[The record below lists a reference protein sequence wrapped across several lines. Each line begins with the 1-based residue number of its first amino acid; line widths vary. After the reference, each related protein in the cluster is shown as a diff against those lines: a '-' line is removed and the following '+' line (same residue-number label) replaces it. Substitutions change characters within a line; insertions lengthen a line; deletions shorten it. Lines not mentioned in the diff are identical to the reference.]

1 MIMCG
6 TIRRAAQCSRRPVLV
21 ARLAGGSCGTGGAT
35 AFAGAAWAA
44 AVATVFLVAPLARTA
59 SGQAPDRVMV
69 VGGAPVSGTVVSV
82 SQTGVDI
89 ENSDGETQTLG
100 IEMIREV
107 QFGKE
112 PQSLKNARG
121 NLLRGRG
128 ADARDEVAKIATEEL
143 ADAEP
148 LVLAEVDYV
157 KAAAAGRAA
166 LDAGGDVAAAI
177 TAVAGY
183 LAKHA
188 KSHHFFEMQ
197 ELAGDLAA
205 RAGKPA
211 EALAA
216 YQQLDAGPAAVK
228 VRAAAAKAGLLL
240 GQGKVEEALR
250 EYEAAVKLA
259 GNDKATQPQK
269 RTAELG
275 RAKCLA
281 LTGKADAAVA
291 AIQQVIDAADPEE
304 KELLSRAYA
313 VLGAAYRGM
322 GGREQDALIQYLT
335 IDLVYNTLPE
345 THAEALF
352 NLADLWA
359 KGGRQ
364 DRAREAQQNLKEVYP
379 ASPWAAKL
387 GAAKP

>member
-1 MIMCG
+1 MTMCG
-6 TIRRAAQCSRRPVLV
+6 TIRWPAPCSRRPSLV
-21 ARLAGGSCGTGGAT
+21 ARL
-35 AFAGAAWAA
+35 FARGAWAA
-44 AVATVFLVAPLARTA
+44 AAAAVLLVAPLSRPA

-69 VGGAPVSGTVVSV
+69 AGAAPVSGTVVSV

-89 ENSDGETQTLG
+89 ENSEGQTQTIG

-121 NLLRGRG
+121 MLLRGRG
-128 ADARDEVAKIATEEL
+128 ADARDEVAKIA
-143 ADAEP
+143 ADEIDGEDK
-148 LVLAEVDYV
+148 LVSAEVDYV
-157 KAAAAGRAA
+157 TAAATGRAA
-166 LDAGGDVAAAI
+166 LDAGGDVSAAI
-177 TAVAGY
+177 KAVSGY
-183 LAKHA
+183 LAKHS

-211 EALAA
+211 EALNA
-216 YQQLDAGPAAVK
+216 YQQLEAGPATVK

-240 GQGKVEEALR
+240 SQDKVAEALK
-250 EYEAAVKLA
+250 EFESAIALA
-259 GNDKATQPQK
+259 GNDKATQPQ
-269 RTAELG
+269 RRVAELG
-275 RAKCLA
+275 RAKCL
-281 LTGKADAAVA
+281 TRSGKHDMAVA
-291 AIQQVIDAADPEE
+291 AVQQIIDAADPEE

-335 IDLVYNTLPE
+335 IDLVYNALPE

-352 NLADLWA
+352 NLAELWSL
-359 KGGRQ
+359 GGRQ

>member
-1 MIMCG
+1 MTKCE
-6 TIRRAAQCSRRPVLV
+6 TIRRAGRCGRRLCLV
-21 ARLAGGSCGTGGAT
+21 PLLAGRMRDIGAT
-35 AFAGAAWAA
+35 GRSHLTWAGAALLIAC
-44 AVATVFLVAPLARTA
+44 FLQGLA

-69 VGGAPVSGTVVSV
+69 IGGPAVAGAVVSV
-82 SQTGVDI
+82 SPAGVDI
-89 ENSDGETQTLG
+89 ENSEGQTQSIGVET
-100 IEMIREV
+100 IREV
-107 QFGKE
+107 QFGAE
-112 PQSLKNARG
+112 PQSVKNARSM
-121 NLLRGRG
+121 LLRGRG
-128 ADARDEVAKIATEEL
+128 ADARDEVAKIGADEL

-157 KAAAAGRAA
+157 TAAAAGRAA
-166 LDAGGDVAAAI
+166 LEAGGDVGGAI
-177 TAVAGY
+177 KAVAGY

-205 RAGKPA
+205 RAGKPT

-216 YQQLDAGPAAVK
+216 YEQLAAGPPALK

-240 GQGKVEEALR
+240 GQGKVEEALK
-250 EYEAAVKLA
+250 EYEAAVALA

-281 LTGKADAAVA
+281 LSGKHDAAVA
-291 AIQQVIDAADPEE
+291 AVQQIIDAADPEE
-304 KELLSRAYA
+304 KELLSRAYG

-352 NLADLWA
+352 NLAELWA

-364 DRAREAQQNLKEVYP
+364 DRSREAQQNLKEVYP

>member
-1 MIMCG
+1 MTNCE
-6 TIRRAAQCSRRPVLV
+6 TIRCVGWYGRRRCPTP
-21 ARLAGGSCGTGGAT
+21 RLSGGLHGTGVTGRPRAR
-35 AFAGAAWAA
+35 W
-44 AVATVFLVAPLARTA
+44 AVAVLLATGMLPRLA
-59 SGQAPDRVMV
+59 SGQAPDRVLV
-69 VGGAPVSGTVVSV
+69 FGGPPVAGTVVSV
-82 SQTGVDI
+82 SPAAVDV
-89 ENSDGETQTLG
+89 ENSEGQTQSIG
-100 IEMIREV
+100 IETIREV
-107 QFGKE
+107 QFGAE
-112 PQSLKNARG
+112 PQSAKNARSM
-121 NLLRGRG
+121 LLRGRG
-128 ADARDEVAKIATEEL
+128 ADARDEVAKIGADEL

-157 KAAAAGRAA
+157 TAAAAGRAA
-166 LDAGGDVAAAI
+166 LDAGGDVGGAAK
-177 TAVAGY
+177 AVGDY
-183 LAKHA
+183 LKKHA

-205 RAGKPA
+205 RAGRPA

-216 YQQLDAGPAAVK
+216 YEQLTAGPSALK

-240 GQGKVEEALR
+240 GQGKVEEALK
-250 EYEAAVKLA
+250 EYEAAVALA
-259 GNDKATQPQK
+259 GADKATQPQR

-281 LTGKADAAVA
+281 LAGKHDAAVA
-291 AIQQVIDAADPEE
+291 AVQQIIDAADPEE
-304 KELLSRAYA
+304 KELLSRAYT

-352 NLADLWA
+352 NLAELWA

>member
-1 MIMCG
+1 MRDI
-6 TIRRAAQCSRRPVLV
+6 
-21 ARLAGGSCGTGGAT
+21 GAT
-35 AFAGAAWAA
+35 GRSRVTW
-44 AVATVFLVAPLARTA
+44 AVAALLVTSFLPRLA

-69 VGGAPVSGTVVSV
+69 IGGSPVAGTVVSV
-82 SQTGVDI
+82 SQAGVDI
-89 ENSDGETQTLG
+89 ENSEGQTQSIG
-100 IEMIREV
+100 IETIREV
-107 QFGKE
+107 QFGAE
-112 PQSLKNARG
+112 PQSVKNARSM
-121 NLLRGRG
+121 LLRGRG
-128 ADARDEVAKIATEEL
+128 VDARDEVAKIGADEL

-157 KAAAAGRAA
+157 TAAAAGRAA
-166 LDAGGDVAAAI
+166 LDAGGDVGGAI
-177 TAVAGY
+177 KAVAGY

-205 RAGKPA
+205 RAAKPA

-216 YQQLDAGPAAVK
+216 YEQLAAGPPALK

-240 GQGKVEEALR
+240 GQGKVEEALK
-250 EYEAAVKLA
+250 EYEAAVALA

-281 LTGKADAAVA
+281 LSGKHDAAVA
-291 AIQQVIDAADPEE
+291 AVQQIIDAADPEE

-352 NLADLWA
+352 NLAELWA